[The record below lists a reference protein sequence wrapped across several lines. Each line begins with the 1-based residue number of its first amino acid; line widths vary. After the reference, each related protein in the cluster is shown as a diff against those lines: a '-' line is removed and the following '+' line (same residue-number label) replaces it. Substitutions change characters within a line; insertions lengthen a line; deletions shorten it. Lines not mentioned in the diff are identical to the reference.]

1 MHSWVYLPKD
11 APSRPGPWHLPQVR
25 AQALQAL
32 IHDVAGWAR
41 TVHTLIVVLLGLVG
55 TIALVLAISGVAEG
69 VLLWLLT
76 SSGALAVIV
85 WALWGLWLERSQ
97 WRVIGAIKR
106 WHGASASGSSASG
119 QVAGPSVRQLWT
131 GALLVRLLGALA
143 LSAGAGWVIA
153 RAAQMPVSYPRL
165 AAAAYLAVAAVA
177 LIGAVSVLGATLATA
192 LTLVRP
198 PSPRPVPAMPG
209 AAGPVAPELHHTAA
223 APAAPAFP
231 TAGLAQGGPAPDAP
245 GAPPGGSPGMFAA
258 DEAGQTRLADHSEPV
273 PPAPAQEP
281 REVVVLLS
289 DGRHLPDQAISLI
302 GRDPTPREGEQ
313 VDALLRISDQSI
325 SKTHLGVRICGE
337 RVWVTDRAST
347 NGTVLVRPDGT
358 QGDLEPWQETVVP
371 AGSVVKLG
379 SSQILIMPRADVPT
393 RADI

>member
-1 MHSWVYLPKD
+1 MAGTPWLTAKESSSSPHPRPGCGPPRTASMPARHTNATDERCMNHPHRAREVPPSTGAAPSPWAPSVHSWVYLPKD

-69 VLLWLLT
+69 VLLLLLT

-106 WHGASASGSSASG
+106 WHGASASGISASR
-119 QVAGPSVRQLWT
+119 QVAGPAVRQLWT
-131 GALLVRLLGALA
+131 GAILVRLLGALA
-143 LSAGAGWVIA
+143 LSAGAGLVIA

-198 PSPRPVPAMPG
+198 PSPRPVPAM
-209 AAGPVAPELHHTAA
+209 
-223 APAAPAFP
+223 
-231 TAGLAQGGPAPDAP
+231 
-245 GAPPGGSPGMFAA
+245 
-258 DEAGQTRLADHSEPV
+258 
-273 PPAPAQEP
+273 
-281 REVVVLLS
+281 
-289 DGRHLPDQAISLI
+289 
-302 GRDPTPREGEQ
+302 
-313 VDALLRISDQSI
+313 
-325 SKTHLGVRICGE
+325 
-337 RVWVTDRAST
+337 
-347 NGTVLVRPDGT
+347 
-358 QGDLEPWQETVVP
+358 
-371 AGSVVKLG
+371 
-379 SSQILIMPRADVPT
+379 
-393 RADI
+393 